1 MKNGLRAMANRKFD
15 TKLVPEKFY
24 VHFSNM
30 LAALSHVSKKTAD
43 SHLLENE
50 KNWDEYFSKQ
60 KSEYIEKQYELEML
74 QYGSYRKVL
83 SNIFMK
89 NQKFCAARNACEV
102 ISVYNALVNL
112 KLVDENT
119 SFPKLLNYFEK
130 NDSILKGYFGT
141 SFFGIIRY
149 FKKKGF
155 LTEYLIGKNITRENL
170 DRIERNYETY
180 IFMSFNNKDNIAD
193 MIHTMSITK
202 EEKGF
207 VIHNSYSKLIFFD
220 SLYDAVIKYNEV
232 FGWVSKPII
241 VAGIKRPDQTDKE
254 INE

>member
-1 MKNGLRAMANRKFD
+1 MSERKFD

-24 VHFSNM
+24 VDFSKL
-30 LAALSHVSKKTAD
+30 LAAISHVSKKTAD

-50 KNWDEYFSKQ
+50 KNWGEYFSKQ
-60 KSEYIEKQYELEML
+60 NTEYIEKQYELEML
-74 QYGSYRKVL
+74 QYGSYRKIL

-89 NQKFCAARNACEV
+89 NQKFCAARNSCEV
-102 ISVYNALVNL
+102 ISVYNALADL

-130 NDSILKGYFGT
+130 KESILKGYFGT
-141 SFFGIIRY
+141 SFFGLIKF
-149 FKKKGF
+149 FKKF
-155 LTEYLIGKNITRENL
+155 DFPVEYLIGKHITEENL
-170 DRIERNYETY
+170 NRIQNEYETF

-202 EEKGF
+202 EEKGYF
-207 VIHNSYSKLIFFD
+207 IHNSYAKPIFFE
-220 SLYDAVIKYNEV
+220 SLYEAVIKYNEV

-241 VAGIKRPDQTDKE
+241 VMGIRKPDDLNKK
-254 INE
+254 ILL